1 MGAALLDLHRE
12 RGALINGISPMI
24 GMAAGALG
32 STALLV
38 HAPDPLHTVTRCCS
52 RSSCWRWRCCGAC
65 PRPRRAATA
74 PGPACVPHH
83 RAAAGRKA
91 LLGVTPANVAVWM
104 LGGFYL
110 SLMPSL
116 IVSATQAR
124 SPWLGGFAVTAL
136 TLSGAV
142 AIALVA
148 LRRVGTFR
156 TLLSGEI
163 ALASGL
169 LLILIAAN
177 AGYPALL
184 LAGSIVAGLGF
195 GATFLGAVRTVLP
208 LAEPHERA
216 GLMGAFYVES
226 YLANSVPT
234 MIAGYM
240 ARAPAGG
247 GRRVWRD
254 HPRAGG
260 GGHRAGR
267 DAATRLRGR
276 RLPASRCESLARAAS
291 AQATA
296 TTLPAYH
303 CSSCRRARGM
313 RKRGDDSFFRARP
326 TAMTQPS
333 ATLAAIL
340 RAIPRRYRSTARPAP
355 GAVTQTDPDS
365 PIARLA
371 RAIEPLQA
379 ADASA
384 QAPDGA
390 VRAFID
396 ALAALID
403 EALRPDAGD
412 PCSRARCRNTATPS
426 SVNTWNCAA
435 RKPPTSASCAPPS
448 TPSRIR
454 PPRLAPGAGRESLR
468 GCTPRFLRD
477 HGNRRRRPRKRC

>member
-1 MGAALLDLHRE
+1 MSTTSSESLACPVIQPGKLSRRGATAFHAFVLMSFLAASAAPTPLYRVYQQEWGFSATLLTVVFGAYALALLTALLTAGRLSDHIGRRPVIALALLLQSVAMCGFLLASGPGWLVGARLLQGAATGLATASVGAALLDLHRE

-38 HAPDPLHTVTRCCS
+38 HAPDPLHTVYALLLALFLLALALLWRVPETATR
-52 RSSCWRWRCCGAC
+52 RDGAWASL
-65 PRPRRAATA
+65 RPRIT
-74 PGPACVPHH
+74 VPPQ
-83 RAAAGRKA
+83 ARKA

-136 TLSGAV
+136 TLSGAL

-216 GLMGAFYVES
+216 GLMGAFYVELS
-226 YLANSVPT
+226 GQQCADHDRGLHGA
-234 MIAGYM
+234 
-240 ARAPAGG
+240 ARRAAGG

-267 DAATRLRGR
+267 DAATRL
-276 RLPASRCESLARAAS
+276 
-291 AQATA
+291 
-296 TTLPAYH
+296 
-303 CSSCRRARGM
+303 
-313 RKRGDDSFFRARP
+313 
-326 TAMTQPS
+326 
-333 ATLAAIL
+333 LAAGGC
-340 RAIPRRYRSTARPAP
+340 RPA
-355 GAVTQTDPDS
+355 AV
-365 PIARLA
+365 
-371 RAIEPLQA
+371 
-379 ADASA
+379 
-384 QAPDGA
+384 
-390 VRAFID
+390 
-396 ALAALID
+396 
-403 EALRPDAGD
+403 
-412 PCSRARCRNTATPS
+412 
-426 SVNTWNCAA
+426 
-435 RKPPTSASCAPPS
+435 
-448 TPSRIR
+448 
-454 PPRLAPGAGRESLR
+454 
-468 GCTPRFLRD
+468 
-477 HGNRRRRPRKRC
+477 NR

>member
-1 MGAALLDLHRE
+1 MSFLAASAAPTPLYRVYQQEWGFSATLLTVVFGAYALALLTALLTADRLSDHIGRRPVIALALLLQSVAMCGFLLASGPGWLVGARLLRRGHGLATASVGAALLDLHRE

-38 HAPDPLHTVTRCCS
+38 HAPDPLHTVYALLLALFLLALALLWRVPETATR
-52 RSSCWRWRCCGAC
+52 RDGAWASL
-65 PRPRRAATA
+65 RPRIT
-74 PGPACVPHH
+74 VPPQ
-83 RAAAGRKA
+83 AQA

-240 ARAPAGG
+240 AQ
-247 GRRVWRD
+247 
-254 HPRAGG
+254 RAGLLAAADAYG
-260 GGHRAGR
+260 AIILALAVAAIVLAVTRRRAC
-267 DAATRLRGR
+267 LRGGCRPAAVNRWPAQR
-276 RLPASRCESLARAAS
+276 R
-291 AQATA
+291 ATA

-313 RKRGDDSFFRARP
+313 RKRGDDSF
-326 TAMTQPS
+326 S
-333 ATLAAIL
+333 
-340 RAIPRRYRSTARPAP
+340 
-355 GAVTQTDPDS
+355 
-365 PIARLA
+365 
-371 RAIEPLQA
+371 
-379 ADASA
+379 
-384 QAPDGA
+384 APD
-390 VRAFID
+390 RQ
-396 ALAALID
+396 
-403 EALRPDAGD
+403 P
-412 PCSRARCRNTATPS
+412 
-426 SVNTWNCAA
+426 
-435 RKPPTSASCAPPS
+435 
-448 TPSRIR
+448 
-454 PPRLAPGAGRESLR
+454 
-468 GCTPRFLRD
+468 
-477 HGNRRRRPRKRC
+477 

>member
-1 MGAALLDLHRE
+1 MSTTSSESLACPVIQPGKLSRRGATAFHAFVLMSFLAASAAPTPLYRVYQQEWGFSATLLTVVFGAYALALLTALLTAGRLADHIGRRPVIALALLLQSVAMCGFLLASGPGWLVGARLLQGAATGLATASVGAALLDLHRE

-38 HAPDPLHTVTRCCS
+38 HAPDPLHTVYALLLALFLLALALLWRVPETATR
-52 RSSCWRWRCCGAC
+52 RDGAWASL
-65 PRPRRAATA
+65 RPRIT
-74 PGPACVPHH
+74 VPPQ
-83 RAAAGRKA
+83 ARKA

-136 TLSGAV
+136 TLSGAL

-240 ARAPAGG
+240 AQ
-247 GRRVWRD
+247 
-254 HPRAGG
+254 RAG
-260 GGHRAGR
+260 
-267 DAATRLRGR
+267 L
-276 RLPASRCESLARAAS
+276 LA
-291 AQATA
+291 
-296 TTLPAYH
+296 
-303 CSSCRRARGM
+303 
-313 RKRGDDSFFRARP
+313 
-326 TAMTQPS
+326 
-333 ATLAAIL
+333 
-340 RAIPRRYRSTARPAP
+340 
-355 GAVTQTDPDS
+355 
-365 PIARLA
+365 
-371 RAIEPLQA
+371 A
-379 ADASA
+379 ADAY
-384 QAPDGA
+384 GA
-390 VRAFID
+390 IIL
-396 ALAALID
+396 ALA
-403 EALRPDAGD
+403 
-412 PCSRARCRNTATPS
+412 
-426 SVNTWNCAA
+426 VAA
-435 RKPPTSASCAPPS
+435 
-448 TPSRIR
+448 IV
-454 PPRLAPGAGRESLR
+454 LAV
-468 GCTPRFLRD
+468 T
-477 HGNRRRRPRKRC
+477 RRRACLRQAAAGQPL

>member
-1 MGAALLDLHRE
+1 MSFLAASAAPTPLYRVYQQEWGFSATLLTVVFGAYALALLTALLTAGRLSDHIGRRPVIALALLLQSVAMCGFLLASGPGWLVGARLLQGAATGLATASVGAALLDLHRE

-24 GMAAGALG
+24 GMAVGALG

-38 HAPDPLHTVTRCCS
+38 HAPDPLHTVYALLLALFLLALALLWRVPETATR
-52 RSSCWRWRCCGAC
+52 RDGAWASL
-65 PRPRRAATA
+65 RPRIT
-74 PGPACVPHH
+74 VPPQ
-83 RAAAGRKA
+83 ARKA

-136 TLSGAV
+136 TLSGAL

-240 ARAPAGG
+240 AQRAGLLAAVG
-247 GRRVWRD
+247 VWRD
-254 HPRAGG
+254 HPRAGD

-267 DAATRLRGR
+267 DAATRL
-276 RLPASRCESLARAAS
+276 PAAGGC
-291 AQATA
+291 
-296 TTLPAYH
+296 
-303 CSSCRRARGM
+303 
-313 RKRGDDSFFRARP
+313 
-326 TAMTQPS
+326 
-333 ATLAAIL
+333 
-340 RAIPRRYRSTARPAP
+340 RPA
-355 GAVTQTDPDS
+355 AV
-365 PIARLA
+365 
-371 RAIEPLQA
+371 
-379 ADASA
+379 
-384 QAPDGA
+384 
-390 VRAFID
+390 
-396 ALAALID
+396 
-403 EALRPDAGD
+403 
-412 PCSRARCRNTATPS
+412 
-426 SVNTWNCAA
+426 
-435 RKPPTSASCAPPS
+435 
-448 TPSRIR
+448 
-454 PPRLAPGAGRESLR
+454 
-468 GCTPRFLRD
+468 
-477 HGNRRRRPRKRC
+477 NR

>member
-1 MGAALLDLHRE
+1 MPETATRRDGAWASL
-12 RGALINGISPMI
+12 
-24 GMAAGALG
+24 
-32 STALLV
+32 
-38 HAPDPLHTVTRCCS
+38 
-52 RSSCWRWRCCGAC
+52 
-65 PRPRRAATA
+65 RPRIT
-74 PGPACVPHH
+74 VPPQ
-83 RAAAGRKA
+83 ARKA

-136 TLSGAV
+136 TLSGAL

-240 ARAPAGG
+240 AQ
-247 GRRVWRD
+247 
-254 HPRAGG
+254 RAG
-260 GGHRAGR
+260 
-267 DAATRLRGR
+267 L
-276 RLPASRCESLARAAS
+276 LA
-291 AQATA
+291 
-296 TTLPAYH
+296 
-303 CSSCRRARGM
+303 
-313 RKRGDDSFFRARP
+313 
-326 TAMTQPS
+326 
-333 ATLAAIL
+333 
-340 RAIPRRYRSTARPAP
+340 
-355 GAVTQTDPDS
+355 
-365 PIARLA
+365 
-371 RAIEPLQA
+371 A
-379 ADASA
+379 ADAY
-384 QAPDGA
+384 GA
-390 VRAFID
+390 IIL
-396 ALAALID
+396 ALA
-403 EALRPDAGD
+403 
-412 PCSRARCRNTATPS
+412 
-426 SVNTWNCAA
+426 VAA
-435 RKPPTSASCAPPS
+435 
-448 TPSRIR
+448 IV
-454 PPRLAPGAGRESLR
+454 LAV
-468 GCTPRFLRD
+468 T
-477 HGNRRRRPRKRC
+477 RRRACLRQAAAGQPL

>member
-1 MGAALLDLHRE
+1 MSTTSSESLACPVIQPGKLSRRGATAFHAFVLMSFLAASAAPTPLYRVYQQEWGFSATLLTVVFGAYALALLTALLTAGRLSDHIGRRPVIALALLLQSVAMCGFLLASGPGWLVGARLLQGAATGLATASVGAALLDLHRE

-38 HAPDPLHTVTRCCS
+38 HAPDPLHTVYALLLALFLLALALLWRVPETATR
-52 RSSCWRWRCCGAC
+52 RDGAWASL
-65 PRPRRAATA
+65 RPRIT
-74 PGPACVPHH
+74 VPPQ
-83 RAAAGRKA
+83 ARKA

-156 TLLSGEI
+156 ALLSGEI

-240 ARAPAGG
+240 AQ
-247 GRRVWRD
+247 
-254 HPRAGG
+254 RAG
-260 GGHRAGR
+260 
-267 DAATRLRGR
+267 L
-276 RLPASRCESLARAAS
+276 LA
-291 AQATA
+291 
-296 TTLPAYH
+296 
-303 CSSCRRARGM
+303 
-313 RKRGDDSFFRARP
+313 
-326 TAMTQPS
+326 
-333 ATLAAIL
+333 
-340 RAIPRRYRSTARPAP
+340 
-355 GAVTQTDPDS
+355 
-365 PIARLA
+365 
-371 RAIEPLQA
+371 A
-379 ADASA
+379 ADAY
-384 QAPDGA
+384 GA
-390 VRAFID
+390 IIL
-396 ALAALID
+396 ALA
-403 EALRPDAGD
+403 
-412 PCSRARCRNTATPS
+412 
-426 SVNTWNCAA
+426 VAA
-435 RKPPTSASCAPPS
+435 
-448 TPSRIR
+448 IV
-454 PPRLAPGAGRESLR
+454 LAV
-468 GCTPRFLRD
+468 T
-477 HGNRRRRPRKRC
+477 RRRACLRQAAAGQPL

>member
-38 HAPDPLHTVTRCCS
+38 HAPDPLHTVYALLLALFLLALALLWRVPETATR
-52 RSSCWRWRCCGAC
+52 RDGAWASL
-65 PRPRRAATA
+65 RPRITVPPQAAT
-74 PGPACVPHH
+74 
-83 RAAAGRKA
+83 

-136 TLSGAV
+136 TLSGAL

-240 ARAPAGG
+240 AQ
-247 GRRVWRD
+247 
-254 HPRAGG
+254 RAG
-260 GGHRAGR
+260 
-267 DAATRLRGR
+267 L
-276 RLPASRCESLARAAS
+276 LA
-291 AQATA
+291 
-296 TTLPAYH
+296 
-303 CSSCRRARGM
+303 
-313 RKRGDDSFFRARP
+313 
-326 TAMTQPS
+326 
-333 ATLAAIL
+333 
-340 RAIPRRYRSTARPAP
+340 
-355 GAVTQTDPDS
+355 
-365 PIARLA
+365 
-371 RAIEPLQA
+371 A
-379 ADASA
+379 ADAY
-384 QAPDGA
+384 GA
-390 VRAFID
+390 IIL
-396 ALAALID
+396 ALA
-403 EALRPDAGD
+403 
-412 PCSRARCRNTATPS
+412 
-426 SVNTWNCAA
+426 VAA
-435 RKPPTSASCAPPS
+435 
-448 TPSRIR
+448 IV
-454 PPRLAPGAGRESLR
+454 LAV
-468 GCTPRFLRD
+468 T
-477 HGNRRRRPRKRC
+477 RRRACLRQAAAGQPL

>member
-1 MGAALLDLHRE
+1 MSTTSSESLACPVIQPGKLSRRGATAFHAFVLMSFLAASAAPTPLYRVYQQEWGFSATLLTVVFGAYALALLTALLTAGRLSDHIGRRPVIALALLLQSVAMCGFLLASGPGWLVGARLLQGAATGLATASVGAALLDLHRE

-38 HAPDPLHTVTRCCS
+38 HAPDPLHTVYALLLALFLLALALLWRVPETATR
-52 RSSCWRWRCCGAC
+52 RDGAWASL
-65 PRPRRAATA
+65 RPRIT
-74 PGPACVPHH
+74 VPPQ
-83 RAAAGRKA
+83 ARKA

-240 ARAPAGG
+240 AQ
-247 GRRVWRD
+247 
-254 HPRAGG
+254 RAG
-260 GGHRAGR
+260 
-267 DAATRLRGR
+267 L
-276 RLPASRCESLARAAS
+276 LA
-291 AQATA
+291 
-296 TTLPAYH
+296 
-303 CSSCRRARGM
+303 
-313 RKRGDDSFFRARP
+313 
-326 TAMTQPS
+326 
-333 ATLAAIL
+333 
-340 RAIPRRYRSTARPAP
+340 
-355 GAVTQTDPDS
+355 
-365 PIARLA
+365 
-371 RAIEPLQA
+371 A
-379 ADASA
+379 ADAY
-384 QAPDGA
+384 GA
-390 VRAFID
+390 IIL
-396 ALAALID
+396 ALA
-403 EALRPDAGD
+403 
-412 PCSRARCRNTATPS
+412 
-426 SVNTWNCAA
+426 VAA
-435 RKPPTSASCAPPS
+435 
-448 TPSRIR
+448 IV
-454 PPRLAPGAGRESLR
+454 LAV
-468 GCTPRFLRD
+468 T
-477 HGNRRRRPRKRC
+477 RRRACLRQAAAGQPL

>member
-1 MGAALLDLHRE
+1 MSTTSSESLACPVIQPGKLSRRGATAFHAFVLMSFLAASAAPTPLYRVYQQEWGFSATLLTVVFGAYALALLTALLTAGRLSDHIGRRPVIALALLLQSVAMCGFLLASGPGWLVGARLLQGAATGLATASVGAALLDLHRE

-38 HAPDPLHTVTRCCS
+38 HAPDPLHTVYALLLALFLLALALLWRVPETATR
-52 RSSCWRWRCCGAC
+52 RDGAWASL
-65 PRPRRAATA
+65 RPRIT
-74 PGPACVPHH
+74 VPPQ
-83 RAAAGRKA
+83 ARKA

-136 TLSGAV
+136 TLSGAL

-195 GATFLGAVRTVLP
+195 GATFLGAVRTAAAGRAARTRRPDGRVLCRE
-208 LAEPHERA
+208 LSGQQCADHDRGLHGAARRA
-216 GLMGAFYVES
+216 
-226 YLANSVPT
+226 
-234 MIAGYM
+234 
-240 ARAPAGG
+240 AGG

-267 DAATRLRGR
+267 DAATRL
-276 RLPASRCESLARAAS
+276 
-291 AQATA
+291 
-296 TTLPAYH
+296 
-303 CSSCRRARGM
+303 
-313 RKRGDDSFFRARP
+313 
-326 TAMTQPS
+326 
-333 ATLAAIL
+333 LAAGGC
-340 RAIPRRYRSTARPAP
+340 RPA
-355 GAVTQTDPDS
+355 AV
-365 PIARLA
+365 
-371 RAIEPLQA
+371 
-379 ADASA
+379 
-384 QAPDGA
+384 
-390 VRAFID
+390 
-396 ALAALID
+396 
-403 EALRPDAGD
+403 
-412 PCSRARCRNTATPS
+412 
-426 SVNTWNCAA
+426 
-435 RKPPTSASCAPPS
+435 
-448 TPSRIR
+448 
-454 PPRLAPGAGRESLR
+454 
-468 GCTPRFLRD
+468 
-477 HGNRRRRPRKRC
+477 NR

>member
-1 MGAALLDLHRE
+1 MSTTSSESLACPVIQPGKLSRRGATAFHAFVLMSFLAASAAPTPLYRVYQQEWGFSATLLTVVFGAYALALLTALLTAGRLSDHIGRRPVIALALLLQSVAMCGFLLASGPGWLVGARLLQGAATGLATASVGAALLDLHRE

-38 HAPDPLHTVTRCCS
+38 HAPDPLHTVYALLLALFLLALALLWRVPETATR
-52 RSSCWRWRCCGAC
+52 RDGAWASL
-65 PRPRRAATA
+65 RPRIT
-74 PGPACVPHH
+74 VPPQ
-83 RAAAGRKA
+83 ARKA

-136 TLSGAV
+136 TLSGAL

-240 ARAPAGG
+240 AQ
-247 GRRVWRD
+247 
-254 HPRAGG
+254 RAG
-260 GGHRAGR
+260 
-267 DAATRLRGR
+267 L
-276 RLPASRCESLARAAS
+276 LA
-291 AQATA
+291 
-296 TTLPAYH
+296 
-303 CSSCRRARGM
+303 
-313 RKRGDDSFFRARP
+313 
-326 TAMTQPS
+326 
-333 ATLAAIL
+333 
-340 RAIPRRYRSTARPAP
+340 
-355 GAVTQTDPDS
+355 
-365 PIARLA
+365 
-371 RAIEPLQA
+371 A
-379 ADASA
+379 ADAY
-384 QAPDGA
+384 GA
-390 VRAFID
+390 IIL
-396 ALAALID
+396 ALAM
-403 EALRPDAGD
+403 
-412 PCSRARCRNTATPS
+412 
-426 SVNTWNCAA
+426 AA
-435 RKPPTSASCAPPS
+435 
-448 TPSRIR
+448 IV
-454 PPRLAPGAGRESLR
+454 LAV
-468 GCTPRFLRD
+468 T
-477 HGNRRRRPRKRC
+477 RRRACLRQAAAGQPL

>member
-1 MGAALLDLHRE
+1 MSTISSESLACPVIQPGKLSRRGATAFHAFVLMSFLAASAAPTPLYRVYQQEWGFSATLLTVVFGAYALALLTALLTAGRLSDHIGRRPVIALALLLQSVAMCGFLLASGPGWLVGARLLQGAATGLATASVGAALLDLHRE

-38 HAPDPLHTVTRCCS
+38 HAPDPLHTVYALLLALFLLALALLWRVPETATR
-52 RSSCWRWRCCGAC
+52 RDGAWASL
-65 PRPRRAATA
+65 RPRIT
-74 PGPACVPHH
+74 VPPQ
-83 RAAAGRKA
+83 ARKA

-240 ARAPAGG
+240 AQ
-247 GRRVWRD
+247 
-254 HPRAGG
+254 RAG
-260 GGHRAGR
+260 
-267 DAATRLRGR
+267 L
-276 RLPASRCESLARAAS
+276 LA
-291 AQATA
+291 
-296 TTLPAYH
+296 
-303 CSSCRRARGM
+303 
-313 RKRGDDSFFRARP
+313 
-326 TAMTQPS
+326 
-333 ATLAAIL
+333 
-340 RAIPRRYRSTARPAP
+340 
-355 GAVTQTDPDS
+355 
-365 PIARLA
+365 
-371 RAIEPLQA
+371 A
-379 ADASA
+379 ADAY
-384 QAPDGA
+384 GA
-390 VRAFID
+390 IIL
-396 ALAALID
+396 ALA
-403 EALRPDAGD
+403 
-412 PCSRARCRNTATPS
+412 
-426 SVNTWNCAA
+426 VAA
-435 RKPPTSASCAPPS
+435 
-448 TPSRIR
+448 IV
-454 PPRLAPGAGRESLR
+454 LAV
-468 GCTPRFLRD
+468 T
-477 HGNRRRRPRKRC
+477 RRRACLRQAAAGQPL

>member
-1 MGAALLDLHRE
+1 MSTPSSDSLACPVIQPGKLSRRGATAFHAFVLMSFLAASAAPTPLYRVYQQEWGFSATLLTVVFGAYALALLTALLTAGRLSDHIGRRPVIALALLLQSVAMCGFLLASGPGWLVGARLLQGAATGLATASVGAALLDLHRE

-38 HAPDPLHTVTRCCS
+38 HAPDPLHTVYALLLALFLLALALLWRVPETATR
-52 RSSCWRWRCCGAC
+52 RDGAWASL
-65 PRPRRAATA
+65 RPRIT
-74 PGPACVPHH
+74 VPPQ
-83 RAAAGRKA
+83 ARKA

-169 LLILIAAN
+169 LLILIAAD

-240 ARAPAGG
+240 AQ
-247 GRRVWRD
+247 
-254 HPRAGG
+254 RAG
-260 GGHRAGR
+260 
-267 DAATRLRGR
+267 L
-276 RLPASRCESLARAAS
+276 LA
-291 AQATA
+291 
-296 TTLPAYH
+296 
-303 CSSCRRARGM
+303 
-313 RKRGDDSFFRARP
+313 
-326 TAMTQPS
+326 
-333 ATLAAIL
+333 
-340 RAIPRRYRSTARPAP
+340 
-355 GAVTQTDPDS
+355 
-365 PIARLA
+365 
-371 RAIEPLQA
+371 A
-379 ADASA
+379 ADAY
-384 QAPDGA
+384 GA
-390 VRAFID
+390 II
-396 ALAALID
+396 LM
-403 EALRPDAGD
+403 
-412 PCSRARCRNTATPS
+412 
-426 SVNTWNCAA
+426 
-435 RKPPTSASCAPPS
+435 
-448 TPSRIR
+448 
-454 PPRLAPGAGRESLR
+454 
-468 GCTPRFLRD
+468 
-477 HGNRRRRPRKRC
+477 

>member
-1 MGAALLDLHRE
+1 MSTTSSESLACPVIQPGKLSRRGATAFHAFVLMSFLAASAAPTPLYRVYQQEWGFSATLLTVVFGAYALALLTALLTAGRLSDHIGRRPVIALALLLQSVAMCGFLLASGPGWLVGARLLQGAATGLATASVGAALLDLHRE

-38 HAPDPLHTVTRCCS
+38 HAPDPLHTVYALLLALFLLALALLWRVPETATR
-52 RSSCWRWRCCGAC
+52 RDGAWASL
-65 PRPRRAATA
+65 RPRIT
-74 PGPACVPHH
+74 VPPQ
-83 RAAAGRKA
+83 ARKA

-240 ARAPAGG
+240 AQ
-247 GRRVWRD
+247 
-254 HPRAGG
+254 RAG
-260 GGHRAGR
+260 
-267 DAATRLRGR
+267 L
-276 RLPASRCESLARAAS
+276 LA
-291 AQATA
+291 
-296 TTLPAYH
+296 
-303 CSSCRRARGM
+303 
-313 RKRGDDSFFRARP
+313 
-326 TAMTQPS
+326 
-333 ATLAAIL
+333 
-340 RAIPRRYRSTARPAP
+340 
-355 GAVTQTDPDS
+355 
-365 PIARLA
+365 
-371 RAIEPLQA
+371 A
-379 ADASA
+379 ADAY
-384 QAPDGA
+384 GA
-390 VRAFID
+390 IIL
-396 ALAALID
+396 ALAM
-403 EALRPDAGD
+403 
-412 PCSRARCRNTATPS
+412 
-426 SVNTWNCAA
+426 AA
-435 RKPPTSASCAPPS
+435 
-448 TPSRIR
+448 IV
-454 PPRLAPGAGRESLR
+454 LAV
-468 GCTPRFLRD
+468 T
-477 HGNRRRRPRKRC
+477 RRRACLRQAAAGQPL

>member
-1 MGAALLDLHRE
+1 MSTTSSESLACPVIQPGKLSRRGATAFHAFVLMSFLAASAAPTPLYRVYQQEWGFSATLLTVVFGAYALALLTALLTAGRLSDHIGRRPVIALALLLQSVAMCGFLLASGPGWLVGARLLQGAATGLATASVGAALLDLNRE

-38 HAPDPLHTVTRCCS
+38 HAPDPLHTVYALLLALFLLALALLWRVPETATR
-52 RSSCWRWRCCGAC
+52 RDGAWASL
-65 PRPRRAATA
+65 RPRIT
-74 PGPACVPHH
+74 VPPQ
-83 RAAAGRKA
+83 ARKA

-136 TLSGAV
+136 TLSGAL

-240 ARAPAGG
+240 AQ
-247 GRRVWRD
+247 
-254 HPRAGG
+254 RAG
-260 GGHRAGR
+260 
-267 DAATRLRGR
+267 L
-276 RLPASRCESLARAAS
+276 LA
-291 AQATA
+291 
-296 TTLPAYH
+296 
-303 CSSCRRARGM
+303 
-313 RKRGDDSFFRARP
+313 
-326 TAMTQPS
+326 
-333 ATLAAIL
+333 
-340 RAIPRRYRSTARPAP
+340 
-355 GAVTQTDPDS
+355 
-365 PIARLA
+365 
-371 RAIEPLQA
+371 A
-379 ADASA
+379 ADAY
-384 QAPDGA
+384 GA
-390 VRAFID
+390 IIL
-396 ALAALID
+396 ALAM
-403 EALRPDAGD
+403 
-412 PCSRARCRNTATPS
+412 
-426 SVNTWNCAA
+426 AA
-435 RKPPTSASCAPPS
+435 
-448 TPSRIR
+448 IV
-454 PPRLAPGAGRESLR
+454 LAV
-468 GCTPRFLRD
+468 T
-477 HGNRRRRPRKRC
+477 RRRACLRQAAAGQPL

>member
-1 MGAALLDLHRE
+1 MSTTSSESLACPVIQPGKLSRRGATAFHAFVLMSFLAASAAPTPLYRVYQQEWGFSATLLTVVFGAYALALLTALLTAGRLSDHIGRRPVIALALLLQSVAMCGFLLASGPGWLVGARLLQGAATGLATASVGAALLDLHRE

-24 GMAAGALG
+24 GMAAGAGQHGAAGARARSAAYRLRAAAR
-32 STALLV
+32 ALP
-38 HAPDPLHTVTRCCS
+38 A
-52 RSSCWRWRCCGAC
+52 GAGAAVA
-65 PRPRRAATA
+65 RARDRDAPRRRL
-74 PGPACVPHH
+74 GQPASPHH
-83 RAAAGRKA
+83 RCRRRSQA

-136 TLSGAV
+136 TLSGAL

-240 ARAPAGG
+240 AQ
-247 GRRVWRD
+247 
-254 HPRAGG
+254 RAG
-260 GGHRAGR
+260 
-267 DAATRLRGR
+267 L
-276 RLPASRCESLARAAS
+276 LA
-291 AQATA
+291 
-296 TTLPAYH
+296 
-303 CSSCRRARGM
+303 
-313 RKRGDDSFFRARP
+313 
-326 TAMTQPS
+326 
-333 ATLAAIL
+333 
-340 RAIPRRYRSTARPAP
+340 
-355 GAVTQTDPDS
+355 
-365 PIARLA
+365 
-371 RAIEPLQA
+371 A
-379 ADASA
+379 ADAY
-384 QAPDGA
+384 GA
-390 VRAFID
+390 IIL
-396 ALAALID
+396 ALA
-403 EALRPDAGD
+403 
-412 PCSRARCRNTATPS
+412 
-426 SVNTWNCAA
+426 VAA
-435 RKPPTSASCAPPS
+435 
-448 TPSRIR
+448 IV
-454 PPRLAPGAGRESLR
+454 LAV
-468 GCTPRFLRD
+468 T
-477 HGNRRRRPRKRC
+477 RRRACLRQAAAGQPL

>member
-1 MGAALLDLHRE
+1 MSTISSESLACPVIQPGKLSRRGATAFHAFVLMSFLAASAAPTPLYRVYQQEWGFSATLLTVVFGAYALALLTALLTAGRLSDHIGRRPVIALALLLQSVAMCGFLLASGPGWLVGARLLQGAATGLATASVGAALLDLHRE

-38 HAPDPLHTVTRCCS
+38 HAPDPLHTVYALLLALFLLALALLWRVPETATR
-52 RSSCWRWRCCGAC
+52 RDGAWASL
-65 PRPRRAATA
+65 RPRIT
-74 PGPACVPHH
+74 VPPQ
-83 RAAAGRKA
+83 ARKA

-240 ARAPAGG
+240 AQ
-247 GRRVWRD
+247 
-254 HPRAGG
+254 RAG
-260 GGHRAGR
+260 
-267 DAATRLRGR
+267 L
-276 RLPASRCESLARAAS
+276 LA
-291 AQATA
+291 
-296 TTLPAYH
+296 
-303 CSSCRRARGM
+303 
-313 RKRGDDSFFRARP
+313 
-326 TAMTQPS
+326 
-333 ATLAAIL
+333 
-340 RAIPRRYRSTARPAP
+340 
-355 GAVTQTDPDS
+355 
-365 PIARLA
+365 
-371 RAIEPLQA
+371 A
-379 ADASA
+379 ADAY
-384 QAPDGA
+384 GA
-390 VRAFID
+390 IIL
-396 ALAALID
+396 ALAM
-403 EALRPDAGD
+403 
-412 PCSRARCRNTATPS
+412 
-426 SVNTWNCAA
+426 AA
-435 RKPPTSASCAPPS
+435 
-448 TPSRIR
+448 IV
-454 PPRLAPGAGRESLR
+454 LAV
-468 GCTPRFLRD
+468 T
-477 HGNRRRRPRKRC
+477 RRRACLRQAAAGQPL

>member
-1 MGAALLDLHRE
+1 
-12 RGALINGISPMI
+12 
-24 GMAAGALG
+24 
-32 STALLV
+32 
-38 HAPDPLHTVTRCCS
+38 
-52 RSSCWRWRCCGAC
+52 
-65 PRPRRAATA
+65 
-74 PGPACVPHH
+74 
-83 RAAAGRKA
+83 
-91 LLGVTPANVAVWM
+91 M

-136 TLSGAV
+136 TLSGAL

-195 GATFLGAVRTVLP
+195 GATFLGAVRTALP

-234 MIAGYM
+234 MIAGYGA
-240 ARAPAGG
+240 ARRAGG

-267 DAATRLRGR
+267 DAATRLR
-276 RLPASRCESLARAAS
+276 
-291 AQATA
+291 
-296 TTLPAYH
+296 
-303 CSSCRRARGM
+303 
-313 RKRGDDSFFRARP
+313 
-326 TAMTQPS
+326 
-333 ATLAAIL
+333 
-340 RAIPRRYRSTARPAP
+340 
-355 GAVTQTDPDS
+355 
-365 PIARLA
+365 
-371 RAIEPLQA
+371 QA
-379 ADASA
+379 A
-384 QAPDGA
+384 
-390 VRAFID
+390 
-396 ALAALID
+396 
-403 EALRPDAGD
+403 AGQ
-412 PCSRARCRNTATPS
+412 P
-426 SVNTWNCAA
+426 
-435 RKPPTSASCAPPS
+435 
-448 TPSRIR
+448 
-454 PPRLAPGAGRESLR
+454 L
-468 GCTPRFLRD
+468 
-477 HGNRRRRPRKRC
+477 

>member
-1 MGAALLDLHRE
+1 MSTTSSESLACPVIQPGKLSRRGATAFHAFVLMSFLAASAAPTPLYRVYQQEWGFSATLLTVVFGAYALALLTALLTAGRLSDHIGRRPVIALALLLQSVAMCGFLLASGPGWLVGARLLQGAATGLATASVGAALLDLNRE

-38 HAPDPLHTVTRCCS
+38 HAPDPLHTVYALLLALFLLALALLWRVPETATR
-52 RSSCWRWRCCGAC
+52 RDGAWASL
-65 PRPRRAATA
+65 RPRIT
-74 PGPACVPHH
+74 VPPQ
-83 RAAAGRKA
+83 ARKA

-240 ARAPAGG
+240 AQ
-247 GRRVWRD
+247 
-254 HPRAGG
+254 RAG
-260 GGHRAGR
+260 
-267 DAATRLRGR
+267 L
-276 RLPASRCESLARAAS
+276 LA
-291 AQATA
+291 
-296 TTLPAYH
+296 
-303 CSSCRRARGM
+303 
-313 RKRGDDSFFRARP
+313 
-326 TAMTQPS
+326 
-333 ATLAAIL
+333 
-340 RAIPRRYRSTARPAP
+340 
-355 GAVTQTDPDS
+355 
-365 PIARLA
+365 
-371 RAIEPLQA
+371 A
-379 ADASA
+379 ADAY
-384 QAPDGA
+384 GA
-390 VRAFID
+390 IIL
-396 ALAALID
+396 ALAM
-403 EALRPDAGD
+403 
-412 PCSRARCRNTATPS
+412 
-426 SVNTWNCAA
+426 AA
-435 RKPPTSASCAPPS
+435 
-448 TPSRIR
+448 IV
-454 PPRLAPGAGRESLR
+454 LAV
-468 GCTPRFLRD
+468 T
-477 HGNRRRRPRKRC
+477 RRRACLRQAAAGQPL

>member
-1 MGAALLDLHRE
+1 MSTTSSDSLACPVIQPGKLSRRGATAFHAFVLMSFLAASAAPTPLYRVYQQEWGFSATLLTVVFGAYALALLTALLTAGRLSDHIGRRPVIALALLLQSVAMCGFLLASGPGWLVGARLLQGAATGLATASVGAALLDLHRE

-38 HAPDPLHTVTRCCS
+38 HAPDPLHTVYALLLALFLLALALLWRVPETATR
-52 RSSCWRWRCCGAC
+52 RDGAWASL
-65 PRPRRAATA
+65 RPRIT
-74 PGPACVPHH
+74 VPPQ
-83 RAAAGRKA
+83 ARKA

-169 LLILIAAN
+169 LLILIAAD

-240 ARAPAGG
+240 AQ
-247 GRRVWRD
+247 
-254 HPRAGG
+254 RAG
-260 GGHRAGR
+260 
-267 DAATRLRGR
+267 L
-276 RLPASRCESLARAAS
+276 LA
-291 AQATA
+291 
-296 TTLPAYH
+296 
-303 CSSCRRARGM
+303 
-313 RKRGDDSFFRARP
+313 
-326 TAMTQPS
+326 
-333 ATLAAIL
+333 
-340 RAIPRRYRSTARPAP
+340 
-355 GAVTQTDPDS
+355 
-365 PIARLA
+365 
-371 RAIEPLQA
+371 A
-379 ADASA
+379 ADAY
-384 QAPDGA
+384 GA
-390 VRAFID
+390 IILMLAVAAI
-396 ALAALID
+396 ALAV
-403 EALRPDAGD
+403 
-412 PCSRARCRNTATPS
+412 T
-426 SVNTWNCAA
+426 
-435 RKPPTSASCAPPS
+435 
-448 TPSRIR
+448 
-454 PPRLAPGAGRESLR
+454 
-468 GCTPRFLRD
+468 
-477 HGNRRRRPRKRC
+477 RRRACLRQAAAGQPL